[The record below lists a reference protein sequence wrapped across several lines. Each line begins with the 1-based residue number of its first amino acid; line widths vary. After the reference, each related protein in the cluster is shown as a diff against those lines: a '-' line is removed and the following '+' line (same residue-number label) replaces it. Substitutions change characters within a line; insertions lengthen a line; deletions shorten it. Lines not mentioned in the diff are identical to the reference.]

1 MTSRKFSPVLDH
13 CSLSSKVII
22 LPINISKIVW
32 DLSAFSLFSG
42 AVRTVVRP
50 APMFGVTTAT
60 SLAITNSGSS
70 TEDCALYCGHVAMV
84 NKYYELLMV
93 IDHWS
98 INIFMSDTSPT
109 IKMGV
114 QLRESFVCQVLE
126 TKSELLVATWKM
138 LRIKNLATILS
149 TIRGLSV

>member
-1 MTSRKFSPVLDH
+1 
-13 CSLSSKVII
+13 
-22 LPINISKIVW
+22 
-32 DLSAFSLFSG
+32 
-42 AVRTVVRP
+42 
-50 APMFGVTTAT
+50 MFGVTTAT
-60 SLAITNSGSS
+60 NLAITNSGSS
-70 TEDCALYCGHVAMV
+70 TEDCALYCCHVVIVV

-138 LRIKNLATILS
+138 LRINQFSTGLATILS

>member
-1 MTSRKFSPVLDH
+1 
-13 CSLSSKVII
+13 
-22 LPINISKIVW
+22 
-32 DLSAFSLFSG
+32 
-42 AVRTVVRP
+42 
-50 APMFGVTTAT
+50 MFGVTTAIN
-60 SLAITNSGSS
+60 LAITNSGSS
-70 TEDCALYCGHVAMV
+70 TEDCLLYCGHVVMV

-138 LRIKNLATILS
+138 LRIKNFSSDLATILS